1 MMFLFVKKKQG
12 FTLAELLVVIAV
24 IAITATIAAP
34 LYRSISINLNLNA
47 AARDLATD
55 LHYAQQLA
63 VTTQVSYQVIF
74 HVALSDYD
82 IKNSESGEIIRTKT
96 IKEPITILSVISLLD
111 DTVSFNATGAA
122 NASGTVTLIAP
133 DNRQTSVEIKPS
145 GYVKLQ

>member
-1 MMFLFVKKKQG
+1 
-12 FTLAELLVVIAV
+12 
-24 IAITATIAAP
+24 
-34 LYRSISINLNLNA
+34 LNLNA

-96 IKEPITILSVISLLD
+96 IKEPITILSVIGLLD